1 MTASGK
7 LNNWSDTFFKL
18 EYNLTI
24 IFWFALIGIFIIFQA
39 NNSLQWLA
47 LRQSDNTPIK
57 QKTNSQGIIIGYGIL
72 MFSLFGFLITKWSLL
87 SKMDVEKGVSIMN
100 IFKSFAN
107 SLPIISIVVAVGWMT
122 SLQVQ
127 HNDFLTSLDRDK
139 LPSNFKI
146 YFGSFLTLLI
156 ITLFL
161 LYSSIE
167 DIISKNLSQDKIYSK
182 KIISVGSNYNSI
194 LYLFILIEYVL
205 LFIMQF
211 ILSDL
216 LTNG

>member
-87 SKMDVEKGVSIMN
+87 SKMDVEKGISIMN

-146 YFGSFLTLLI
+146 YSGSFLTLLI

-182 KIISVGSNYNSI
+182 KIISLGSNYNSI